1 MDIKDLE
8 GFNLT
13 EEQKQKV
20 LNLDSREEVDAFI
33 ESEGIELTD
42 EQLEAVA
49 GGNIWTCCAVKD
61 CGCDDD
67 S

>member
-8 GFNLT
+8 GLNLT

-20 LNLDSREEVDAFI
+20 LGFKTREEVDAFI

-42 EQLEAVA
+42 EQLEALA
-49 GGNIWTCCAVKD
+49 GGSIWTCCDWKD
-61 CGCDDD
+61 
-67 S
+67 